1 MAFSVSNTF
10 TDGGTIS
17 AADLNENND
26 DIENIINGGLTNE
39 NIASDAAIAI
49 SKLAA
54 SKQDLII
61 HIPITNPALLTGT
74 SATAIVS
81 AIVAFPADSGVTW
94 TVTDVKIPVYYG
106 GVGAAKVIDV
116 CYGTPANPAGADRI
130 CNAAALA
137 ASTGLS
143 SPTITTT
150 SITPDDTK
158 AFYVVMDATSSGVA
172 WDTSSCVG
180 VTIKMTASIRT

>member
-1 MAFSVSNTF
+1 
-10 TDGGTIS
+10 
-17 AADLNENND
+17 L
-26 DIENIINGGLTNE
+26 
-39 NIASDAAIAI
+39 
-49 SKLAA
+49 
-54 SKQDLII
+54 
-61 HIPITNPALLTGT
+61 NPALLTGT

-81 AIVAFPADSGVTW
+81 AIVAFPADFGVTW

-116 CYGTPANPAGADRI
+116 CYGTPADPAAASRI

-143 SPTITTT
+143 SPSLTTT

-158 AFYVVMDATSSGVA
+158 AFYVVMDATSSGAA
-172 WDTSSCVG
+172 WDITSSVG
-180 VTIKMTASIRT
+180 VTIKLTATLRT